1 MEGGAV
7 GHNIEKRPPEDHP
20 SQICF
25 NLVQW
30 FQRRRFKCDLLS
42 KYDLICIIGINW
54 LNEKFHR
61 KTQNIC

>member
-7 GHNIEKRPPEDHP
+7 GQNFEKDPPRDHL
-20 SQICF
+20 SQVWF

-42 KYDLICIIGINW
+42 KYAQ
-54 LNEKFHR
+54 FAYSV
-61 KTQNIC
+61 